1 MAENDTTEKRMPLLD
16 HLVEL
21 RGRLLYSVLAF
32 IIVFIGCFYLAE
44 DIFAFLVEPLAREF
58 EGTDHHRLIYTA
70 LHEAFFTY
78 VKVAFFSALCVTF
91 PIIASQIYMFVA
103 PGLYRHER
111 KAFLPFLLATPIM
124 FLAGA
129 AFVYYLVIPV
139 AWDFFLG
146 FQTAGGEGELAIQV
160 EPKVNEYLSLT
171 MTLIFAFGVGFEL
184 PVVLT
189 LLGRVGIVSA
199 QGLRSKR
206 RYAIV
211 MAFVAAA
218 VLTPPDVISQ
228 LGLAVPILFLYEMSI
243 LIVAVSDRRR
253 ARERAEDA
261 EDGDEDDEVD
271 GDETAEGEK
280 SDIRRRAEDDDD
292 DGLVE
297 DSDFNMTR

>member
-1 MAENDTTEKRMPLLD
+1 MAEKDATEKRMPLLD

-32 IIVFIGCFYLAE
+32 ILVFIGCFYLAE
-44 DIFAFLVEPLAREF
+44 GIFAFLVEPLAKQF
-58 EGTDHHRLIYTA
+58 EGTDQHRMIYTA

-78 VKVAFFSALCVTF
+78 VKVAFFAALCITF

-146 FQTAGGEGELAIQV
+146 FQTAGGAGELAIQV

-171 MTLIFAFGVGFEL
+171 MTLIFAFGLGFEL

-199 QGLRSKR
+199 KGLRAKR

-218 VLTPPDVISQ
+218 ILTPPDVISQ

-253 ARERAEDA
+253 ARERAEA
-261 EDGDEDDEVD
+261 EDADEDGEDDDVE
-271 GDETAEGEK
+271 ETDSEK
-280 SDIRRRAEDDDD
+280 TKGRRRAEDDDD

>member
-1 MAENDTTEKRMPLLD
+1 MAKEAGNEVRMPLLD

-21 RGRLLYSVLAF
+21 RGRLLYSFLAF
-32 IIVFIGCFYLAE
+32 IVVFIGCFYLAE
-44 DIFAFLVEPLAREF
+44 GIFAFLVEPLAREF
-58 EGTDHHRLIYTA
+58 EGTSHHRLIYTA

-78 VKVAFFSALCVTF
+78 VKVAFFTALCITF
-91 PIIASQIYMFVA
+91 PIIATQIYMFVA
-103 PGLYRHER
+103 PGLYRNER
-111 KAFLPFLLATPIM
+111 KAFLPFLVATPVL

-146 FQTAGGEGELAIQV
+146 FQTAGGDGELAIQV

-199 QGLRSKR
+199 KGLRAKR

-228 LGLAVPILFLYEMSI
+228 LGLAVPIIVLYEISI

-253 ARERAEDA
+253 ARERAEAA
-261 EDGDEDDEVD
+261 EEEDEDDDVE
-271 GDETAEGEK
+271 EAEGEAARAK
-280 SDIRRRAEDDDD
+280 RQAEDDDD
-292 DGLVE
+292 DGLAE

>member
-1 MAENDTTEKRMPLLD
+1 MAEKDATEKRMPLLD

-32 IIVFIGCFYLAE
+32 ILVFIGCFYLAE
-44 DIFAFLVEPLAREF
+44 GIFGFLVEPLAREF
-58 EGTDHHRLIYTA
+58 QGTDHHRMIYTA

-78 VKVAFFSALCVTF
+78 VKVAFFAALCITF

-111 KAFLPFLLATPIM
+111 KAFLPFLLATPVM

-129 AFVYYLVIPV
+129 SFVYYLVIPV

-146 FQTAGGEGELAIQV
+146 FQTAGGAGELAIQV

-199 QGLRSKR
+199 KGLREKR

-211 MAFVAAA
+211 LAFVAAA

-253 ARERAEDA
+253 ARERAEAKDED
-261 EDGDEDDEVD
+261 EDGEEDNVEEADSE
-271 GDETAEGEK
+271 ETGG
-280 SDIRRRAEDDDD
+280 RRRAEDDDD